1 MALAKTKPVFTAQDY
16 LEIDRESDERYEFLD
31 GEIYAMAGES
41 GAHGDICMN
50 LAVMIGNQLRGTK
63 CRGRIKDTK
72 VRSGMFPV
80 KRPAVKGMISYP
92 DLVVICGEPEYH
104 DDFRDVVLNPQIIIE
119 VLSESTEAFDRSEK
133 FHRYQLWNPTLT
145 DYILVSQ
152 DKPLIEHFVRQTD
165 DSWKYLFYDGL
176 DKEFSI
182 DSVNCRLEL
191 SDAFYR
197 IEFEEMAN
205 EDE

>member
-1 MALAKTKPVFTAQDY
+1 MGLAKTKPVFTVEDY
-16 LEIDRESDERYEFLD
+16 LQIDRDSDERYEFLD

-41 GAHGDICMN
+41 GAHGDICVN
-50 LAVMIGNQLRGTK
+50 LTIFIGNQLLGK
-63 CRGRIKDTK
+63 NCRLRVKDTK

-80 KRPAVKGMISYP
+80 KRPLIKGMISYP

-104 DDFRDVVLNPQIIIE
+104 DDFQDVILNPQIIIE

-152 DKPLIEHFVRQTD
+152 DKPLIEHFVRQAD
-165 DSWKYLFYDGL
+165 GSWKYLFYEGL
-176 DKEFSI
+176 DKDFSI
-182 DSVNCRLEL
+182 DSAGCRLKL
-191 SDAFYR
+191 ADVFYR
-197 IEFEEMAN
+197 IEFEETVAGN
-205 EDE
+205 E